1 MHVSSFLITALAAL
15 ATAETTTTV
24 GFFGADF
31 ADITIPSYAS
41 VAASVTGINALATTY
56 VVKCLKNAPKSDC
69 HIEDPWT
76 IIQGQNTMSFT
87 GVYTAWSTGDVNAVT
102 ATRDIKCSFTS
113 FTESASCS
121 ISYQMTGTV
130 NGMSTSTSTSTST
143 KTVPTDSITYYELA
157 VTGGVESFTATEAT
171 HTPSGAAGAQK
182 PLITAAPM
190 GVAAALGLA
199 ALL

>member
-1 MHVSSFLITALAAL
+1 MRVASILTMAALAA
-15 ATAETTTTV
+15 AETTTTI
-24 GFFGADF
+24 GFLGADF
-31 ADITIPSYAS
+31 VDITIPSYTS
-41 VAASVTGINALATTY
+41 IAASITGINALATTY
-56 VVKCLKNAPKSDC
+56 VVKCLKDAPKSDC

-76 IIQGQNTMSFT
+76 IIQGQNTMSLT

-102 ATRDIKCSFTS
+102 ATRDIQCSFTAIS
-113 FTESASCS
+113 ESVSCS

-143 KTVPTDSITYYELA
+143 KTIPTDKITYYGLA
-157 VTGGVESFTATEAT
+157 VTGGIESFTATEAT